1 MEIEYIYSADDTRHK
16 QLRNNI
22 ARHCRERGIM
32 TWIRDQEASVS
43 EPIVV
48 VDGYPIACRCEQES
62 ANGRS
67 TTPVPE
73 ELAELIEYRAWM
85 G

>member
-1 MEIEYIYSADDTRHK
+1 MEIKYIYSADNSRHQ
-16 QLRNNI
+16 QLRRNI

-32 TWIRDQEASVS
+32 TWIQDQEASVS

-48 VDGYPIACRCEQES
+48 VDGYPVACRCEQLAATGKDS
-62 ANGRS
+62 V
-67 TTPVPE
+67 PLPE
-73 ELAELIEYRAWM
+73 ELAELIEHRAWL